1 MALGITEN
9 NMADAMGNMSPEEYA
24 QQQQLTRQQQMATLL
39 MQQGQQQPQGQMV
52 SGRYVPTSFF
62 QNLVPI
68 ANIAASKY
76 VGEKADAEQAKL
88 AAAIRQNKNLAE
100 QKISNLAFGTPAE
113 PGIEGGIYSPSGQLT
128 RETTR
133 DMYGADMQLNPQYKQ
148 VAPIA
153 AKEATK
159 PDLAGAL
166 REINSPTNYYGAGSD
181 IKPLLFKQLMPED
194 TPEQKRYKAAVAD
207 GSFKGGFNAFL
218 NQMTDKDKASLAVDR
233 ARLGIAQ
240 QQLAYDTGIGLGGGQ
255 GGGQANMGGQ
265 GGANN
270 QFAPSTMPQYQY
282 NPSLS
287 PKQNQE
293 QAGKFAE
300 TMQKNTTNAKDS
312 FDLMKEASK
321 VLSSNVASSGRLS
334 SIGTG
339 VGEFFGA
346 DSKASQADAQLNML
360 SGALTMKQ
368 PRFEG
373 PQGVLDVTLY
383 QKLAGD
389 LGNPNIPIP
398 SRLATMNQMVNL
410 QKKYYPNGD
419 WDSIQT
425 KLDNSNKVSVG
436 KPNLVYDPATGT
448 FK

>member
-1 MALGITEN
+1 MVGEITEN
-9 NMADAMGNMSPEEYA
+9 NMADMMGNMSPEEYA
-24 QQQQLTRQQQMATLL
+24 QQQSLTRQQQMAQLL

-62 QNLVPI
+62 QNLVPL

-76 VGEKADAEQAKL
+76 VGEKADTEQAKL
-88 AAAIRQNKNLAE
+88 ASAIRQNKNLAE
-100 QKISNLAFGTPAE
+100 QKISNLAFGTPEVSTEMAG
-113 PGIEGGIYSPSGQLT
+113 PYTGNI
-128 RETTR
+128 
-133 DMYGADMQLNPQYKQ
+133 PQPRAVSQ
-148 VAPIA
+148 
-153 AKEATK
+153 EAMK
-159 PDLAGAL
+159 PDMVAAL
-166 REINSPTNYYGAGSD
+166 REINSPTNYYGAGAE
-181 IKPLLFKQLMPED
+181 IKPLLYKQLMPEA
-194 TPEQKRYKAAVAD
+194 TPEEKRYKAAIAD

-218 NQMTDKDKASLAVDR
+218 NQMSEKDKASLAIDR

-240 QQLAYDTGIGLGGGQ
+240 QQLAYDTGIGMPNMGGGQ
-255 GGGQANMGGQ
+255 GGGQS
-265 GGANN
+265 GANN
-270 QFAPSTMPQYQY
+270 QFAPSAMPQYQY

-425 KLDNSNKVSVG
+425 KLDDSGKVSMGASNASYATNPQTGERIMSNDGG
-436 KPNLVYDPATGT
+436 KTWKPAR
-448 FK
+448 

>member
-1 MALGITEN
+1 MVGEITEN

-24 QQQQLTRQQQMATLL
+24 QQQGLNRQQQMATLL
-39 MQQGQQQPQGQMV
+39 MQQGIQNQPQGQMV

-62 QNLVPI
+62 QNLLPI

-76 VGEKADAEQAKL
+76 VGEKADTEQAKL

-100 QKISNLAFGTPAE
+100 QKISNLAFGSPEVSTEMAGPY
-113 PGIEGGIYSPSGQLT
+113 GG
-128 RETTR
+128 
-133 DMYGADMQLNPQYKQ
+133 NVPQPRAIVQ
-148 VAPIA
+148 DAV
-153 AKEATK
+153 K
-159 PDLAGAL
+159 PDLVGAL
-166 REINSPTNYYGAGSD
+166 REINSPTNYYGAGAE
-181 IKPLLFKQLMPED
+181 IKPLLFKQLLPED
-194 TPEQKRYKAAVAD
+194 TPEQKRFKAAVAD
-207 GSFKGGFNAFL
+207 GSWNVQKQGGLNSFL
-218 NQMTDKDKASLAVDR
+218 NQMNDKDRASLNIDR

-240 QQLAYDTGIGLGGGQ
+240 QQLAYDTGIGMPGMGGGQ
-255 GGGQANMGGQ
+255 VNMGGQ
-265 GGANN
+265 SNA
-270 QFAPSTMPQYQY
+270 QFAPKTMPQYEY

-300 TMQKNTTNAKDS
+300 NQQKNITNAKDS
-312 FDLMKEASK
+312 FDLMKEASN
-321 VLSSNVASSGRLS
+321 VLSANVASSGRLS

-398 SRLATMNQMVNL
+398 SRLATMQQMVNL

-419 WDSIQT
+419 WDTIQT
-425 KLDNSNKVSVG
+425 KLNDSGKVSLG
-436 KPNLVYDPATGT
+436 KPTLVYDPATGT